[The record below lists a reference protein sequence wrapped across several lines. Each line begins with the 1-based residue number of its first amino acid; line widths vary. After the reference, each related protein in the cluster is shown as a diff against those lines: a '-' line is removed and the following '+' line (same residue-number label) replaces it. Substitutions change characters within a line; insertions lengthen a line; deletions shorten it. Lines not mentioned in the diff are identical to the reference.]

1 MNSKQLEMERL
12 NLSTIG
18 KKTAISD
25 KWEGDVPALVVRRN
39 GTESYVIARWDEK
52 TGKPMVT
59 FDPEG
64 NNGMI
69 KNIKCLFTGFKYK
82 NPVGKDE

>member
-1 MNSKQLEMERL
+1 MERL

-39 GTESYVIARWDEK
+39 GTESYVIVRWDEK
-52 TGKPMVT
+52 TGKPKVI

-69 KNIKCLFTGFKYK
+69 KNIKCLFTGFKTK
-82 NPVGKDE
+82 NTSEGEDK